1 MGQALALAAIA
12 YLIHL
17 CGKFWPIGRRKG
29 VVLQCGQQ
37 GIYPFAP
44 QCAAKQAGKHPALC
58 HKPGRRAGRQGA
70 RFQVCLHHFIAL
82 HGQRL
87 FPLRCAGK
95 GKIDTPLAESGAGFG
110 QQSGLIC
117 TGQVHFIKKQ
127 ERGDVVR
134 GQQVPQGAGV
144 ALHAIRSADNQ
155 DGIVQNLQRAFGLGR
170 KINMAGRVQK
180 GDACAAHRKHGLLC
194 KNGDAALALQGLC
207 VQKGIAVVHP
217 AQAAQAAAL
226 I

>member
-44 QCAAKQAGKHPALC
+44 QCAAKQAGKHPALR

-82 HGQRL
+82 HGQCPVSYTHLDVYKRQK
-87 FPLRCAGK
+87 LRYPP
-95 GKIDTPLAESGAGFG
+95 TVL
-110 QQSGLIC
+110 L
-117 TGQVHFIKKQ
+117 
-127 ERGDVVR
+127 
-134 GQQVPQGAGV
+134 
-144 ALHAIRSADNQ
+144 LHLPWFSQNQRSH
-155 DGIVQNLQRAFGLGR
+155 
-170 KINMAGRVQK
+170 
-180 GDACAAHRKHGLLC
+180 HRPT
-194 KNGDAALALQGLC
+194 
-207 VQKGIAVVHP
+207 V
-217 AQAAQAAAL
+217 
-226 I
+226 